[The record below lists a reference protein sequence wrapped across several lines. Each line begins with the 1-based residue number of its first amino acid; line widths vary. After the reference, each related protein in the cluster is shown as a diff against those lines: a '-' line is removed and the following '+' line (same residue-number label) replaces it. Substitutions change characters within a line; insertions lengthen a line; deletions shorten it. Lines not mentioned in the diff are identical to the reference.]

1 MALSNSSW
9 PPLPKP
15 TLFFLLSPI
24 TANDSL
30 TKMTVNTEAMME
42 VMNNICT
49 LSKKFNNSG
58 FSRHGLDVFYHP
70 SISVRKSGLAELRQ

>member
-1 MALSNSSW
+1 MALSNSSL

-15 TLFFLLSPI
+15 TLFFLLSRI

-30 TKMTVNTEAMME
+30 TKMMVNTEAMME

-49 LSKKFNNSG
+49 LSKKFDNSG
-58 FSRHGLDVFYHP
+58 FGHHGLDVFQQKKQVHQ
-70 SISVRKSGLAELRQ
+70 I

>member
-15 TLFFLLSPI
+15 TLFFLLSRI

-30 TKMTVNTEAMME
+30 TKMMVNTEAMTE
-42 VMNNICT
+42 VVNNICT
-49 LSKKFNNSG
+49 LSKKFDNSSFG
-58 FSRHGLDVFYHP
+58 HHGLDVFQQKKQVHQ
-70 SISVRKSGLAELRQ
+70 I